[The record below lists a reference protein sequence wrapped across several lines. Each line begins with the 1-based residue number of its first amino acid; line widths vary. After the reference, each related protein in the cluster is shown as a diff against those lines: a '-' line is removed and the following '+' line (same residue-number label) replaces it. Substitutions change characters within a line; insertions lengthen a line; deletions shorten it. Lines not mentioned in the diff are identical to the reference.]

1 MSVDK
6 IRGHQT
12 LQVSWRG
19 GGMKKNVQN
28 FQGFNNFKALEY
40 QSQKI
45 GTVTLKVN
53 PGYFFRSKIPCVSN
67 CPRLTLGAWQGCMYL
82 GCCSHLR
89 GPAPAITPL
98 NGPQCVIKRLAQ
110 WLCKYGLLA
119 HRRDFCLFSL
129 LWYMAIC
136 FKRNCSSLL
145 GRGNTKK
152 NALNYLRMIFDK
164 HLVNIAKGTMDPT
177 SAEKA
182 ENPKKIERV

>member
-1 MSVDK
+1 
-6 IRGHQT
+6 
-12 LQVSWRG
+12 
-19 GGMKKNVQN
+19 MKKNVQN

-53 PGYFFRSKIPCVSN
+53 PGYLFRSKVPGVSN

-110 WLCKYGLLA
+110 
-119 HRRDFCLFSL
+119 
-129 LWYMAIC
+129 
-136 FKRNCSSLL
+136 
-145 GRGNTKK
+145 
-152 NALNYLRMIFDK
+152 
-164 HLVNIAKGTMDPT
+164 
-177 SAEKA
+177 
-182 ENPKKIERV
+182 

>member
-129 LWYMAIC
+129 LWYMAIR

-152 NALNYLRMIFDK
+152 MLKIR
-164 HLVNIAKGTMDPT
+164 
-177 SAEKA
+177 
-182 ENPKKIERV
+182 PKLSQNDLW

>member
-12 LQVSWRG
+12 LQVSWRRG
-19 GGMKKNVQN
+19 GIKNFQN
-28 FQGFNNFKALEY
+28 FQGFNNFKALEN
-40 QSQKI
+40 QS
-45 GTVTLKVN
+45 TFTLKVN
-53 PGYFFRSKIPCVSN
+53 PGHLFRSKVPRVSN

-119 HRRDFCLFSL
+119 HRKGFLPIFPPFVHYNLFQNTNQVSSQWISERQPVERL
-129 LWYMAIC
+129 TSN
-136 FKRNCSSLL
+136 RNCP
-145 GRGNTKK
+145 
-152 NALNYLRMIFDK
+152 F
-164 HLVNIAKGTMDPT
+164 
-177 SAEKA
+177 
-182 ENPKKIERV
+182 